1 VPSLRPGC
9 AVAALPDR
17 HGGPHDDAGGGRADL
32 AAARMHKRGWRVGVD
47 GIYGQ
52 ESQRVC
58 RQFQAEKQ
66 LAVDGVVGRY
76 TWTAVW
82 TARIT

>member
-1 VPSLRPGC
+1 
-9 AVAALPDR
+9 
-17 HGGPHDDAGGGRADL
+17 
-32 AAARMHKRGWRVGVD
+32 MHKRGWRVGVD